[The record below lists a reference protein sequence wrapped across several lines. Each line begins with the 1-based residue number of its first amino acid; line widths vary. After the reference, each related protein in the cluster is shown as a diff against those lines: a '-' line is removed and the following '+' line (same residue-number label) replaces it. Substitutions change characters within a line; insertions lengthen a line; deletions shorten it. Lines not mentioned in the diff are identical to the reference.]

1 MIISNLA
8 PSPNDFG
15 STDAKLSAPA
25 SPLGP
30 VHAVLRRYSELSL
43 DDYARWAELTQI
55 AGSANVFANDWFMA
69 AALEFCDQDQD
80 VQLVIVTA
88 QNGRWIGLLP
98 LVTNTSFGQ
107 LPIKTAQVWAATNQ
121 FLRNPLV
128 LPQAEGAFW
137 TAVLNLLDEEPSG
150 IWTLHCPQFAR
161 NEAVCEALAAQC
173 AAEGRSLFRLK
184 EYSRS
189 AINRKATDIAQTAQL
204 DKSQRKLASRLR
216 SQSARLAA
224 DHGATSIVL
233 HTAGH
238 SPDEWINDFLT
249 LERSGW
255 KGQASSAL
263 ACFAATENLFRTV
276 VQRGSANGT
285 VRLATLRI
293 GDRPIAMA
301 NWFITGQ
308 QGFGFKMAYDEA
320 FAAYAPGLLLM
331 QHVAELVGQQPVLE
345 FDTCGAPDGQHY
357 KHIWPDRRE
366 MLDFAIAI
374 GPRWRRTAFGVLM
387 ALRRGWQRIPRRKIS
402 KA

>member
-1 MIISNLA
+1 MNISDIS
-8 PSPNDFG
+8 PSPNVFALA
-15 STDAKLSAPA
+15 DAELSAPA
-25 SPLGP
+25 LALGP
-30 VHAVLRRYSELSL
+30 VHAVLRRYAELSL
-43 DDYARWAELTQI
+43 DDFARWAELTRL
-55 AGSANVFANDWFMA
+55 AGTANVFANDWFMA

-80 VQLVIVTA
+80 VRLLIVTA
-88 QNGRWIGLLP
+88 QDGRWIGLLP
-98 LVTNTSFGQ
+98 FVTSASFGQ

-128 LPQAEGAFW
+128 LPQAESAFW
-137 TAVLNLLDEEPSG
+137 TAALNLLDAEPGG
-150 IWTLHCPQFAR
+150 IWALHCPQFAR
-161 NEAVCEALAAQC
+161 NEAICEALAALC

-184 EYSRS
+184 EFSRS
-189 AINRKATDIAQTAQL
+189 ARTRKSAANADPAPL

-216 SQSARLAA
+216 SQSARLTR

-233 HTAGH
+233 HPAGQ
-238 SPDEWINDFLT
+238 SPDGWINDFLT

-255 KGQASSAL
+255 KGQAGSAL

-276 VQRGSANGT
+276 VQRGTANGT

-320 FAAYAPGLLLM
+320 FSAYAPGLLLM
-331 QHVAELVGQQPVLE
+331 QHVAELVDQHPVLE
-345 FDTCGAPDGQHY
+345 FDTCGAADSQHY

-366 MLDFAIAI
+366 MLDFAVAI
-374 GPRWRRTAFGVLM
+374 GPRWRRMAFGVLM
-387 ALRRGWQRIPRRKIS
+387 TARRAWRRI